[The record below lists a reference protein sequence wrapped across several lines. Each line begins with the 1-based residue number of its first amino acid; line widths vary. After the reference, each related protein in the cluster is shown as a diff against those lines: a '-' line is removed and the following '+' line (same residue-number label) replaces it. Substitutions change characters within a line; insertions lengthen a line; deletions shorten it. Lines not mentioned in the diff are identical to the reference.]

1 MPQSPGRT
9 RHGHARAAVAVVAV
23 AALTVACS
31 GSGSDSA
38 ETTVPEQTAPATTSA
53 PTSTVLPVVTEPE
66 IQADPATVRVDVG
79 VGQLSSELTG
89 LLSDSDDPF
98 ANFVSC
104 SGLRSTFGIY
114 SVLASVE
121 SGPVT
126 SISVVSSDL
135 VAAPGVHD
143 AAVRVEFG
151 GSAPAVDAVGTMTV
165 SDDLRSGSYVAFDA
179 EGGAVD
185 GTFDCTGGDADP
197 RPLVVGSDDGML
209 EAVEVFALLRR
220 DTQQRIVDLAT
231 PADGA
236 ATVACAGAQG
246 APDDLLPGV
255 RVVGD
260 ESIGAITE
268 FELSGGPEPAIRLVV
283 GTMVYASDQVMRRGT
298 GQAGAGSFNAEA
310 DGVAIDGAF
319 RCT

>member
-9 RHGHARAAVAVVAV
+9 LHGHARAAAAVVA
-23 AALTVACS
+23 ATAITVACS
-31 GSGSDSA
+31 GSDSA
-38 ETTVPEQTAPATTSA
+38 ESTLPEQTSPATTSA
-53 PTSTVLPVVTEPE
+53 PTTTVIPVVTVPE
-66 IQADPATVRVDVG
+66 VQVDPATVRVDVG

-165 SDDLRSGSYVAFDA
+165 SDDLRSGSYVAFDVD
-179 EGGAVD
+179 GGAVE

-197 RPLVVGSDDGML
+197 RPMVVGSDDGVL

-220 DTQQRIVDLAT
+220 DTEQRIVDLAT

-236 ATVACAGAQG
+236 AIVECAGAQG

-255 RVVGD
+255 SVVGD

-268 FELSGGPEPAIRLVV
+268 FDLSGGPEPTIRLLV
-283 GTMVYASDQVMRRGT
+283 GTVVYASDQVMRRGT
-298 GQAGAGSFNAEA
+298 GLAGAGSFNAEA
-310 DGVAIDGAF
+310 DGVSVDGAF